1 MYHERKR
8 CVEWLTPEQAKTL
21 LGELP
26 DHQRDLVLFA
36 LATGL
41 RQSNVTGLEWSQ
53 VDLERRVAWIR
64 PGQAKARSAIHV
76 SLNSLAC
83 NVLRRQQ
90 GKHEVRVFT
99 YQGKPVKWGN
109 TRAWRL
115 ALKRA
120 GDQRFSLGLAAPH
133 LGIMACAKRNADEC
147 VAGNERLGIGFN
159 GEKLCS
165 PLSRT
170 VCRGGGDGHQDAR

>member
-1 MYHERKR
+1 
-8 CVEWLTPEQAKTL
+8 VEWLTPEQAKTL

-64 PGQAKARSAIHV
+64 PGQAKARSAIQG

-99 YQGKPVKWGN
+99 VSV
-109 TRAWRL
+109 R
-115 ALKRA
+115 
-120 GDQRFSLGLAAPH
+120 
-133 LGIMACAKRNADEC
+133 
-147 VAGNERLGIGFN
+147 
-159 GEKLCS
+159 
-165 PLSRT
+165 
-170 VCRGGGDGHQDAR
+170 CRPS